1 MELKIYFNRNV
12 SIKSEKQSEFVSK
25 KPKKTVAIGKAT
37 NSDTK
42 NELTYQKF
50 IL

>member
-1 MELKIYFNRNV
+1 MYFLKVKNNPKLF
-12 SIKSEKQSEFVSK
+12 Q
-25 KPKKTVAIGKAT
+25 KPKNTVTIGKAT